1 MCMLVEIIIQKVN
14 KKSLMLLSIFTA
26 ITSLIAAIASMV
38 GAFQKKRIDSL
49 TLDLEKAKK
58 NELSSKTELYNVYLN
73 LNELLEIEKDLS
85 GELEIGKTTTRKN
98 KLTNRYAQPKH
109 VKTRIFE
116 LEKEIQKM

>member
-14 KKSLMLLSIFTA
+14 KKSLMLLIFTA

-73 LNELLEIEKDLS
+73 LNELLEIEKELS
-85 GELEIGKTTTRKN
+85 DELEIGKTTTRKN